1 MIALLTLEQNHAL
14 NMCFAPPQ
22 KSMIPARLL
31 RGIELFFFMHRTHCR
46 CHSSHFL
53 L

>member
-1 MIALLTLEQNHAL
+1 MIPLLTLEQNHAL

-22 KSMIPARLL
+22 KHDTGSPLKGHRIVFL
-31 RGIELFFFMHRTHCR
+31 MHHTHCS
-46 CHSSHFL
+46 CQSSHFL